1 MKSFE
6 LRTTDDGSPAF
17 YSFEFEE
24 LSHSQT
30 SSYEETYKYFIEGTN
45 FLELLHKKTPRI
57 LEIGFGMG
65 INYSYLLKHS
75 QNKPFEYVGIERN
88 KDFLEYFPS
97 NVQVLLGN
105 AAEEILKLENSF
117 DIIIHDAFSAK
128 KEHEL
133 WSLSFLKNL
142 KKTLNHDGILSTYC
156 THPRVIKTFIEA
168 GWFLE
173 KKEGLPPKKASLRA
187 FSHYKDD
194 SQLREQV
201 KNYLV
206 FE

>member
-6 LRTTDDGSPAF
+6 IRKTNDGSPAF

-45 FLELLHKKTPRI
+45 FLHLLNQKIPRI

-65 INYSYLLKHS
+65 INYSYFKKHS
-75 QNKPFEYVGIERN
+75 EGKAFDYIGLEKN
-88 KDFLEYFPS
+88 KDFSEFFPQE
-97 NVQVLLGN
+97 VQVLLGN
-105 AAEEILKLENSF
+105 ATEEVLKITKPF
-117 DIIIHDAFSAK
+117 DIIIHDAFSTK

-133 WSLSFLKNL
+133 WSLSFLKHL
-142 KKTLNHDGILSTYC
+142 KHLLEPEGILSTYC
-156 THPRVIKTFIEA
+156 THPRVMKTFFEA

-173 KKEGLPPKKASLRA
+173 KKEGLAPKKASLRA
-187 FSHYKDD
+187 YVQYREDGN
-194 SQLREQV
+194 LRDLV
-201 KNYLV
+201 KNNFV